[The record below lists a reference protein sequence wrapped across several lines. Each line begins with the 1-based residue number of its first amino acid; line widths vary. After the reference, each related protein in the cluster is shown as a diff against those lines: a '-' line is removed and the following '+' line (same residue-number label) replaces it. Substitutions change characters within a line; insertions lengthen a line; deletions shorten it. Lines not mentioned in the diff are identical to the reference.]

1 MFIFIFHLFLICLV
15 PTSKNNSPDLVD
27 NNLVTPS
34 YDFDNPSDQAEEES
48 EEDCDLLELARLL
61 KQEEKVIQPL
71 EGELRLLFQVPS
83 RSGRKNWGRFRG
95 KPKAGW

>member
-1 MFIFIFHLFLICLV
+1 MFIFIFLFDLSR
-15 PTSKNNSPDLVD
+15 PNFKNNSPDLVD